1 MTIPAATTL
10 PGGYRTKGGHAREA
24 HVRPLTGADTL
35 FLTEEC
41 RGLLPA
47 QWATEALTRC
57 VTRLGP
63 DGPVTRET
71 IRSLTAG
78 DREALLLHLRRL
90 ALGEPL
96 RCLLACPECAQQLEI
111 DTNVGDLL
119 LAPYAETLQEH
130 ELIARQEDGVPTVLR
145 FRLPTGAD
153 QEAAAEAARD
163 DVAAAVDLLLLR
175 CTRPAAGSDGKGEAG
190 FSASVV
196 EQLSARMAE
205 LDPQAEISLQLACPA
220 CGAGFSALF
229 DAASY
234 LMEEL
239 EAGARALDREVHLLA
254 YHYHWSATEIIGMSA
269 ARRGR
274 FLRLLEAELT
284 QGAAP

>member
-10 PGGYRTKGGHAREA
+10 PGGYRTTGGHAREA
-24 HVRPLTGADTL
+24 HVRPLTGADYF

-47 QWATEALTRC
+47 HWATEALTRC

-63 DGPVTRET
+63 DGPVTREA

-90 ALGEPL
+90 ALGETL

-111 DTNVGDLL
+111 DAKVGDLL

-130 ELIARQEDGVPTVLR
+130 ELVARREDGAQTVLH

-175 CTRPAAGSDGKGEAG
+175 CTRPAAGPDGKGEAG
-190 FSASVV
+190 FSAGVI

-229 DAASY
+229 DATSY

-239 EAGARALDREVHLLA
+239 DAGARALSREVHLLA

-269 ARRGR
+269 ARRRR

-284 QGAAP
+284 QEAAP

>member
-10 PGGYRTKGGHAREA
+10 PGGYRTTGGHAREA
-24 HVRPLTGADTL
+24 HVRPLTGADYF

-47 QWATEALTRC
+47 HWATEALTRC

-63 DGPVTRET
+63 DGPVTREA

-90 ALGEPL
+90 ALGETL

-111 DTNVGDLL
+111 DAKVGDLL

-130 ELIARQEDGVPTVLR
+130 ELVARQEDGAQTVLR

-163 DVAAAVDLLLLR
+163 DVAVAVDLLLLR
-175 CTRPAAGSDGKGEAG
+175 C
-190 FSASVV
+190 
-196 EQLSARMAE
+196 MAE

-239 EAGARALDREVHLLA
+239 EAGARALEREVHLLA